1 MSGGMQTDLLRRLQ
15 MTMVSTDG
23 GSSWNPFDEQK
34 HYALALKDS
43 QMLFRAVVLQ
53 RRDKQTGLWVD
64 DDGREADVFRFHATG
79 PIFKL
84 DRRTASSHLAT
95 LVRFEFVEVES

>member
-1 MSGGMQTDLLRRLQ
+1 MSGRMEADLLNRLQ
-15 MTMVSTDG
+15 LTMVSTDG
-23 GSSWNPFDEQK
+23 GETWTPFDEKK
-34 HYALALKDS
+34 HYARALTDR

-64 DDGREADVFRFHATG
+64 HDGREADQFRFHATG

-84 DRRTASSHLAT
+84 GRRTASSPLAT
-95 LVRFEFVEVES
+95 LTRFEFVEVE